1 MWHVLGLPREAAGLA
16 HPGASKPRRLLVHAS
31 ALHYPEKNKNQ
42 ASMTRQA
49 VLCAWGAY
57 LCAPPGQN
65 QPCCPEL
72 LCLQQPCIKQ
82 VNTVARGTPSEARTS
97 SGYQCAGR
105 GGGLGHPERGPAP
118 RSPPPVCRFISAKYH
133 QSLSPV
139 APRSGRFLNGN
150 LNSWLSLPNTRGPPG
165 HAAGAGI

>member
-1 MWHVLGLPREAAGLA
+1 MRAGGLGGGVSAVCGTCWDFLERPLGWHTRGLPNPDAFW
-16 HPGASKPRRLLVHAS
+16 SHAS

-82 VNTVARGTPSEARTS
+82 VNTVARAHPQKPGPAVATSVLGEGAAWGTQSVALP
-97 SGYQCAGR
+97 
-105 GGGLGHPERGPAP
+105 LGHHLL
-118 RSPPPVCRFISAKYH
+118 SAASSQPSITKASH
-133 QSLSPV
+133 L
-139 APRSGRFLNGN
+139 
-150 LNSWLSLPNTRGPPG
+150 
-165 HAAGAGI
+165 